1 VTPMSTTIDEIDE
14 LFRVLRTWLVPA
26 PDRCPHCV
34 AELRIATRRFLAD
47 PFRPVPVPS
56 AADLEAE
63 LALLE
68 KEYPGMPRAREGCGH
83 FAPHSAGTGPM
94 GSVPGELHP

>member
-1 VTPMSTTIDEIDE
+1 MPTTMTATIDEIDE
-14 LFRVLRTWLVPA
+14 AFRVLRTWLVPA

-34 AELRIATRRFLAD
+34 SELRIATRRFLAD

-63 LALLE
+63 LRRMEA
-68 KEYPGMPRAREGCGH
+68 EYPDSPRAREGCGH
-83 FAPHSAGTGPM
+83 FAPHSAGTVAI
-94 GSVPGELHP
+94 ST